1 MRLANLSFLYN
12 QQSYNLFDLINY
24 LDINLRRIQNTKI
37 TVMKQLRKIAK

>member
-1 MRLANLSFLYN
+1 MRLAYLSFLYN